1 MQQELFI
8 EHTDYSQQKVL
19 VGLSGGINSMAVLCW
34 LADYPSEYKPKE
46 LHLFYAH
53 FEEHS
58 PDTLDFVLAGVEYA
72 KKHFESVVYVQTNNS
87 VLEFFRK
94 NNFIPHPMI
103 ASCTRDL
110 KIKPMMKYA
119 EQNGIDID
127 LVGYVKEET
136 RRIRNMWAKNPAT
149 KQTKGFPISNK
160 SNEWCF
166 EIVKKEIG
174 WYPDIY
180 DIKNSKGER
189 IFPHNNC
196 LPCKN
201 MQASDFEEVRKHYPE
216 YWDKADKLAQELQ
229 KTWGRKTSAYKDL
242 EQVTF
247 GREDWEV
254 GFEKQSCGICAF
266 D

>member
-8 EHTDYSQQKVL
+8 EHTDYSQKKVL

-34 LADYPSEYKPKE
+34 LANYPQEYKPKE

-53 FEEHS
+53 FTEHS

-72 KKHFESVVYVQTNNS
+72 KKHFEKVVYFQTDNS
-87 VLEFFRK
+87 VLEFFDK
-94 NNFIPHPMI
+94 GNFIPHPTN
-103 ASCTRDL
+103 SFCTFYL
-110 KIKPMMKYA
+110 KIKPMKIYA
-119 EQNGIDID
+119 DDNSIDID
-127 LVGYVKEET
+127 LVGYVKEEQ
-136 RRIRNMWAKNPAT
+136 RRIRNMWAKNPST

-166 EIVKKEIG
+166 EIVKKELG
-174 WYPDIY
+174 WYPAIY
-180 DIKNSKGER
+180 DIRNSKGDR

-201 MQASDFEEVRKHYPE
+201 MQMSDFLEVKKYYPE
-216 YWDKADKLAQELQ
+216 YWEKAMELSKKLQ
-229 KTWGRKTSAYKDL
+229 KHWGREKDSFN
-242 EQVTF
+242 ESFMVTF
-247 GREDWEV
+247 GRDDWEV
-254 GFEKQSCGICAF
+254 GFEKQSCGICSF